1 MVNNMINN
9 IKDLIKIDKREVLRY
24 LQYKNQNIN
33 DDLLKIIEQSID
45 ETKRIISPRF
55 VLRKYSIKK
64 IKMDNEKDQVIL
76 EDGNLILKSD
86 DVYKLLT
93 ECDECILM
101 AVTLGLEIE
110 KEIRKL
116 TYTNLTKGIIIDS
129 CATTAIEEVCD
140 IVQDNIARKLLRED
154 KYITYRYSPGYGDLS
169 IENNIYI
176 NNILNSQKEI
186 GLTVTNSGIMIPRK
200 SVVALIG
207 VSNKG
212 ILNNKKSYKEL
223 TSYKR

>member
-176 NNILNSQKEI
+176 NNILNSQ
-186 GLTVTNSGIMIPRK
+186 
-200 SVVALIG
+200 
-207 VSNKG
+207 
-212 ILNNKKSYKEL
+212 
-223 TSYKR
+223 